1 METAGMVHALEE
13 IHRLLRPDGCL
24 IDIHPYS
31 DDAAIEVHQGKVVT
45 FVAPVPAFSGDAIR
59 DAENA
64 LTQVVVRRLFRR
76 ERAASFDFLTYASSV
91 SELYAYYEEASAFD
105 DSPGDEA
112 FAAWAAQLAPAVEEI
127 LRAAGDGAAVA
138 YRERA
143 HMARLEP
150 RR

>member
-1 METAGMVHALEE
+1 MVHALEA

-24 IDIHPYS
+24 IDIHPDS

-64 LTQVVVRRLFRR
+64 LAQVVERRLFRL

-91 SELYAYYEEASAFD
+91 SELYAYYEEANAFD
-105 DSPGDEA
+105 DSPADEA
-112 FAAWAAQLAPAVEEI
+112 LIEWMSQLAPTVEEA
-127 LRAAGDGAAVA
+127 LRAAGDGAEVA
-138 YRERA
+138 YHERA
-143 HMARLEP
+143 HIARLVP
-150 RR
+150 LR